1 MPLARENDV
10 LLVDDRPYRVLS
22 KIPVRDESGNTITA
36 ALQLIALDVT
46 KFEIMRTDM
55 DVLKNLYREARVY
68 EGEDVEDYQFP
79 NLVAGGQALT
89 DVRFTVLKNYIDGIY
104 PDFKILQ
111 QRGTEKEGLQRTA
124 SLLHKTVRQTRRIL
138 LRFLQEGQTKY
149 SVVDRRADREQ
160 RGYDPKAG
168 AV

>member
-79 NLVAGGQALT
+79 NLVAGVHCL
-89 DVRFTVLKNYIDGIY
+89 
-104 PDFKILQ
+104 
-111 QRGTEKEGLQRTA
+111 EKL
-124 SLLHKTVRQTRRIL
+124 
-138 LRFLQEGQTKY
+138 Y
-149 SVVDRRADREQ
+149 
-160 RGYDPKAG
+160 
-168 AV
+168 